1 MNLQIIKRK
10 VVTPPRFELELAVPK
25 TAVLPLHHRVL
36 NCLYYNANIQKVKY
50 KNKKISVFLP
60 AYSVWH
66 QRKKICDKQQGIVDI
81 AVSTGKWWILRGLNP
96 RPSDYESPA
105 LTAELRIHCSI
116 LLQIKLR

>member
-60 AYSVWH
+60 TYSVWH
-66 QRKKICDKQQGIVDI
+66 QKKKSAINN
-81 AVSTGKWWILRGLNP
+81 R
-96 RPSDYESPA
+96 
-105 LTAELRIHCSI
+105 ELLISQF
-116 LLQIKLR
+116 LPENGGS